1 MAKKIRVW
9 DGTQWQDVAP
19 ALPYTAVH
27 SAQASMP
34 STGVDGQIWL
44 DTDGTLSDTAFVP
57 LSTIDAKG
65 DLLVGTA
72 DNTVNK
78 LTAGSNDTVLT
89 ADSSTATG
97 LKWATVAAGANWSL
111 LNAGGTALTGA
122 ATITI
127 SGISG
132 KDKLMVLIQSASNAT
147 TGNSVFGIR
156 FNADSSSNYT
166 RYGSLKVWNGTW
178 DGNWNNPEQTT
189 AASVPIAN
197 NGNIDQSTTGY
208 LLLTGGNSSGVK
220 QFQYFGL
227 PNWVGYNQGTSYQGV
242 GFYNSSSVIS
252 SVSIISTAGN
262 FDGGTIYVYASA

>member
-97 LKWATVAAGANWSL
+97 LKWATPS
-111 LNAGGTALTGA
+111 AGGMTLLSTTTLSG
-122 ATITI
+122 TKTTI
-127 SGISG
+127 SSISSAYT
-132 KDKLMVLIQSASNAT
+132 DLYILIYGVTNQTTNGNFRLLPNDALGCSYFRADYGTTTLNQQINTYLLFNNQGASNLYNNANNVYQLTIHNYAST
-147 TGNSVFGIR
+147 TTRKPFIGSGI
-156 FNADSSSNYT
+156 FVDSNLNNAANFYLGAVDSTTAISSLAFT
-166 RYGSLKVWNGTW
+166 MSNGT
-178 DGNWNNPEQTT
+178 
-189 AASVPIAN
+189 SF
-197 NGNIDQSTTGY
+197 NGGTVLVY
-208 LLLTGGNSSGVK
+208 GVK
-220 QFQYFGL
+220 
-227 PNWVGYNQGTSYQGV
+227 
-242 GFYNSSSVIS
+242 
-252 SVSIISTAGN
+252 
-262 FDGGTIYVYASA
+262 

>member
-97 LKWATVAAGANWSL
+97 LKWAAPVSGSITL
-111 LNAGGTALTGA
+111 LSTT
-122 ATITI
+122 TITTGTTVTVSSI
-127 SGISG
+127 SQLYKHLYIEFVGMSKSTNAAQLFIYPDSSSSIS
-132 KDKLMVLIQSASNAT
+132 KSTRIRSNDSNIVGVRT
-147 TGNSVFGIR
+147 DYISTGNSLLIDNTENAFYMTIYNYASTVDRKAFSLFGYYI
-156 FNADSSSNYT
+156 
-166 RYGSLKVWNGTW
+166 GSTG
-178 DGNWNNPEQTT
+178 
-189 AASVPIAN
+189 
-197 NGNIDQSTTGY
+197 STKIGIT
-208 LLLTGGNSSGVK
+208 LTGGIDTTSG
-220 QFQYFGL
+220 
-227 PNWVGYNQGTSYQGV
+227 
-242 GFYNSSSVIS
+242 ID
-252 SVSIISTAGN
+252 SIQWTWDNAEN
-262 FDGGTIYVYASA
+262 FTGGTIRVYGVN